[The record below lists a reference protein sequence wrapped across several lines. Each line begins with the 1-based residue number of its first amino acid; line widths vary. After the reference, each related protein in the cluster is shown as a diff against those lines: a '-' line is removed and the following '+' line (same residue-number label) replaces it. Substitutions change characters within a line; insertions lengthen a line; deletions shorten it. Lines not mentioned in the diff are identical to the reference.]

1 MMKLLIGLIVLG
13 GIGIG
18 AVYLVGGYA
27 SFDPTEQGTQAKAAI
42 TPGMTWNQV
51 ITAAGKPQRYR
62 VFRLEK
68 RRNFEELVQSGQ
80 LRFDMD
86 LFTNDMTNKSFVHGF
101 IFEYVFS
108 PQAAFTV
115 RFDAAG
121 RVDVIEDLKTMAD
134 LLDQRG
140 P

>member
-1 MMKLLIGLIVLG
+1 MTKLLIGLIVLG

-18 AVYLVGGYA
+18 AVYLIGGYA
-27 SFDPTEQGTQAKAAI
+27 SFDPTEQGKQAKAAI

-51 ITAAGKPQRYR
+51 ITAAGEPQRYR

-68 RRNFEELVQSGQ
+68 SRNLEELVRSGQ
-80 LRFDMD
+80 LKFDMD
-86 LFTNDMTNKSFVHGF
+86 LFTSDMTNKSFVHGF

-108 PQAAFTV
+108 PHAAFSV
-115 RFDAAG
+115 YFDAGG
-121 RVDVIEDLKTMAD
+121 RVDFIEDLKTMAD